1 MPELKLFGENHFT
14 VSEQG
19 QLKNRLSR
27 WAALTDAQV
36 PEFDKD
42 LLPKGKDVLG
52 WLDQQISQIEFFVT
66 IVFSR

>member
-1 MPELKLFGENHFT
+1 MQELKLFEGGHFR

-36 PEFDKD
+36 PEFNKTCC
-42 LLPKGKDVLG
+42 PKARMFFL
-52 WLDQQISQIEFFVT
+52 WLNQQLNKIEF
-66 IVFSR
+66 SL